1 MQLKLKVA
9 ACCATLGGHICCVT
23 GKGACIACV
32 GLILARLLGYAT
44 CGTLGGA
51 QSACCVCKAL
61 PHQCTAA
68 AWLDSYL
75 VFYAATVALLWL
87 NDDRATQVRTADP
100 KASPCAGLSGKTCG
114 VLVLSRCAGAC
125 SLPSSIR
132 AECAVLARCLCSPL
146 LQQTPTRTLLYLL
159 SHVAVD
165 QRSTSQYWG
174 TRGYGRLWWWL
185 CMLEQ

>member
-1 MQLKLKVA
+1 MLPA
-9 ACCATLGGHICCVT
+9 GHLGGV
-23 GKGACIACV
+23 
-32 GLILARLLGYAT
+32 
-44 CGTLGGA
+44 

-61 PHQCTAA
+61 AHQCTAA

-75 VFYAATVALLWL
+75 VLFYAATVGLLWL

-114 VLVLSRCAGAC
+114 VSVLSRCAGAC

-132 AECAVLARCLCSPL
+132 AERAVLARCLCSPL

-159 SHVAVD
+159 SHGLLIRGARPNTGALGDMVGCGGGCACWSNRFVFQVAHG
-165 QRSTSQYWG
+165 SS
-174 TRGYGRLWWWL
+174 LHAS
-185 CMLEQ
+185 